1 MFNLQKAKKNKIEL
15 LAPAGDFES
24 LNAAI
29 KAGCDSVYFGIDHL
43 NMRVLNTKNFT
54 VQDMKKVAELCH
66 ENNVKCYLTLNTVI
80 FDHDM
85 KKMIEILK
93 EAKNSNVDAVICSD
107 ISVIQE
113 AYNLGIEVHISTQ
126 MSISNYEA
134 VKFLSHFADRI
145 VLARELT
152 LPQIKHIKSRI
163 IEENLKGPNGRIL
176 EIECFAHGAMC
187 IAVSGRCFMSLFEF
201 NSSANR
207 GACLQSCRRSY
218 KVIDIEEN
226 KEMILENN
234 YVMSPEDLCTIE
246 FVDLLIDNGVD
257 VLKIEGRGRSVDYV
271 YTTTKCYRKAI
282 DSALAG
288 KYNQELKDKLKNELS
303 NVYNRGL
310 SNGFYMGVPINS
322 WSKAYGSKA
331 TERKEYIGRVLNYFP
346 KIQVAEI
353 ELEKS
358 DIKDGEDIGFSG
370 DTTGWIRQKIK
381 GMIMDNTSV
390 DSAKKGDVFTIKVKE
405 KIRRSDKVFKFIK
418 IENKIQ
424 EVFPIR

>member
-1 MFNLQKAKKNKIEL
+1 MQNKNKIEL

-54 VQDMKKVAELCH
+54 LEDIRKVAELCH
-66 ENNVKCYLTLNTVI
+66 ENKVKCYLTLNTII
-80 FDHDM
+80 FDHDSR
-85 KKMIEILK
+85 KMVEILK
-93 EAKNSNVDAVICSD
+93 ESKHSNVDAVICSD
-107 ISVIQE
+107 LSVIQE
-113 AYNLGIEVHISTQ
+113 AYTLGIEVHVSTQ

-134 VKFLSHFADRI
+134 VKFLSHFSDRI

-152 LPQIKHIKSRI
+152 LPQIKYIKTRI
-163 IEENLKGPNGRIL
+163 IEDNLKGPHGRHL

-218 KVIDIEEN
+218 KVIDMEEN

-234 YVMSPEDLCTIE
+234 HVMSPEDLCTVE
-246 FVDLLIDNGVD
+246 FVDLLINNGID
-257 VLKIEGRGRSVDYV
+257 VLKIEGRGRSPDYV
-271 YTTTKCYRKAI
+271 YTTTKCYRRAI
-282 DSALAG
+282 DAVLNG
-288 KYNQELKDKLKNELS
+288 KYNQEVKEELKNELS
-303 NVYNRGL
+303 KVYNRGL

-331 TERKEYIGRVLNYFP
+331 VERKEQIGKVLNYFSN
-346 KIQVAEI
+346 IQVAEI
-353 ELEKS
+353 EIEKS
-358 DIKDGEDIGFSG
+358 EIKDTEDIGFSG
-370 DTTGWIRQKIK
+370 DTTGWFRQKLEEI
-381 GMIMDNTSV
+381 MIDGKSSNN
-390 DSAKKGDVFTIKVKE
+390 AKQGQVFTMKIKDKVRKN
-405 KIRRSDKVFKFIK
+405 DKVFKFIK
-418 IENKIQ
+418 IEDKPIQ
-424 EVFPIR
+424 EIFPIR